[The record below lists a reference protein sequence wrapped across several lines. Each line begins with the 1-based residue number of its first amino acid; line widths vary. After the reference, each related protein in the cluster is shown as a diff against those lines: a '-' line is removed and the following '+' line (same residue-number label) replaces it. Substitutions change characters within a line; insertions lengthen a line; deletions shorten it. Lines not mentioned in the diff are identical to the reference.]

1 MLLCDEYGDAFTQL
15 QGVKGVLEGVLH
27 QGEKGKVY
35 RLDMDEEI
43 VKVPGD
49 TTSRAASP
57 LLFRNTIL
65 PPDYLGMLPAG
76 TNISLDWSPLLIFKK
91 KGDGDSYM

>member
-15 QGVKGVLEGVLH
+15 QGVKVILEGVLH
-27 QGEKGKVY
+27 HGEKDKVY
-35 RLDMDEEI
+35 RLDVDEEI

-57 LLFRNTIL
+57 LLFRNTIV
-65 PPDYLGMLPAG
+65 PPDYLGMLLTG
-76 TNISLDWSPLLIFKK
+76 TKFSNIRIYHVLINNTCIFKI
-91 KGDGDSYM
+91 S